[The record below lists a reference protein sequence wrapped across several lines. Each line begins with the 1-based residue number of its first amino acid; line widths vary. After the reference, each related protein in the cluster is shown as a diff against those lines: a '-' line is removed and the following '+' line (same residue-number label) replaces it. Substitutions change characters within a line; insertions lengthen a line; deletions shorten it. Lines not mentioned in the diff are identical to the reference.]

1 MSSKLAEYSYLLSEL
16 ASRRFSSIRS
26 VSSDDGTLLLDTKAL
41 STRLMAENCT
51 LLVLLLLLELV
62 PERPEVISSDPRDLD
77 DEDDDNDDDDE
88 ASEDR
93 STWWVGT

>member
-1 MSSKLAEYSYLLSEL
+1 
-16 ASRRFSSIRS
+16 
-26 VSSDDGTLLLDTKAL
+26 
-41 STRLMAENCT
+41 MAENCT

-62 PERPEVISSDPRDLD
+62 PGRPEVISSDPRDLD

-93 STWWVGT
+93 STWWVGTWSTNNSFKGTLEEENETRSFESSSSLVGKGSSAISI